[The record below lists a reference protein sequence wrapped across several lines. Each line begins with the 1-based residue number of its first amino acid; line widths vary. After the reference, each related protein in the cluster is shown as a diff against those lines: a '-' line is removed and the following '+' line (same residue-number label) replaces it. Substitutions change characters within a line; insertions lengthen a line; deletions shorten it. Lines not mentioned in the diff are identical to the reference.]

1 MKITSFHVEAS
12 SHCNARCPGCPRN
25 VYGYNVKDFITLQH
39 LSPERYREI
48 RDRYPDL
55 SQVRINGGL
64 GDPMMNPHITKIVE
78 HSDCFVQITTNGS
91 IGNRNTFERL
101 AELNTLI
108 EFSIDGL
115 EDTNHLYR
123 PDVSWDKIMDRV
135 KWFIDAGGHAVWKW
149 VPFRHNSHQL
159 EQAKEL
165 SKKLGFKDFTIN
177 AQGRDDFPVLD
188 RQGNLSHWIQPH
200 DRPAR
205 EQTIDTKALIEYHLK
220 NSKYLPETGKF
231 FEITCEHLRGEVYI
245 TAGGKVTPWCY
256 HGTDRADR
264 KSIAVDDFTKLQETW
279 TTDHCDPTCANSC
292 GKLLGICGETKG

>member
-25 VYGYNVKDFITLQH
+25 IHGYNVKDFITLQH
-39 LSPERYREI
+39 LSPEKYREI
-48 RDRYPDL
+48 RDRYPAL
-55 SQVRINGGL
+55 SHVRINGAL

-101 AELNTLI
+101 AKLGTLI

-123 PDVSWDKIMDRV
+123 QDVSWSKIMDRV

-177 AQGRDDFPVLD
+177 AQGRDDFPALD
-188 RQGNLSHWIQPH
+188 KHGNLSHWIQPH

-205 EQTIDTKALIEYHLK
+205 EQALDTKGLIEYHLK
-220 NSKYLPETGKF
+220 NAKYLPETGRR
-231 FEITCEHLRGEVYI
+231 FEITCEHLLGEVYI
-245 TAGGKVTPWCY
+245 TSGGKVTPCCY
-256 HGTDRADR
+256 HGTDVADR
-264 KSIAVDDFTKLQETW
+264 KSIPVTDFPKLKETW
-279 TTDHCDPTCANSC
+279 TTDDCDPTCANNC
-292 GKLLGICGETKG
+292 GKLIKS

>member
-1 MKITSFHVEAS
+1 M
-12 SHCNARCPGCPRN
+12 
-25 VYGYNVKDFITLQH
+25 
-39 LSPERYREI
+39 
-48 RDRYPDL
+48 
-55 SQVRINGGL
+55 
-64 GDPMMNPHITKIVE
+64 E

-91 IGNRNTFERL
+91 IGNRNTFEKL
-101 AELNTLI
+101 AELSTLI

-123 PDVSWDKIMDRV
+123 QDVSWDKIMDRA
-135 KWFIDAGGHAVWKW
+135 KWFVDAGGHAVWKW

-188 RQGNLSHWIQPH
+188 KQGNLSHWIQPH

-220 NSKYLPETGKF
+220 NSKYLPETGKR

-245 TAGGKVTPWCY
+245 TAGGKVTPCCY

-292 GKLLGICGETKG
+292 GKLLGI